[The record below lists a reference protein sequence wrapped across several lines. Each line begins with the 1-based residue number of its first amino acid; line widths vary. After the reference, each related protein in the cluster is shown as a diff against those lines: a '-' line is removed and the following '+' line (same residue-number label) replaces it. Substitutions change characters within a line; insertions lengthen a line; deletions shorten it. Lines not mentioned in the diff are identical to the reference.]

1 MDMNEIISIVSNVGF
16 PIVAFVLM
24 YKNNRDM
31 AQSHKEEIREL
42 TKVIDA
48 NTSVTQH
55 LADTINY
62 SIKREG

>member
-1 MDMNEIISIVSNVGF
+1 MEMQEIINIISNVGF
-16 PIVAFVLM
+16 PIVAFGLM

-31 AQSHKEEIREL
+31 SQTHKDEIREL

-62 SIKREG
+62 TIKKED